1 MSSQYCTHCLHK
13 GDIKACKAIECFAH
27 ESWYALEMI
36 AENAKLVEALEKIA
50 SEKVMVNDRGSD
62 LANYLIADIDHLQR
76 IAMRALQ
83 QLKEN
88 D

>member
-1 MSSQYCTHCLHK
+1 MSNNCTHCLHK
-13 GDIKACKAIECFAH
+13 GDIKACKATECHAH

-36 AENAKLVEALEKIA
+36 AQNAKLVEALESITNFGGTFTGEDA
-50 SEKVMVNDRGSD
+50 REMW
-62 LANYLIADIDHLQR
+62 LIAND
-76 IAMRALQ
+76 ALQ